1 MVPELLSLFVLFFV
15 IIDPLQSF
23 AFFFVRTNGL
33 TKKER
38 INIALLA
45 TGIAIVILY
54 AFLFFGKGVLDLFN
68 TSINSFRIAGGVLLV
83 LLGITMC
90 GYLKSHDD
98 PDPKNARDAHTS
110 IATVIA
116 TPLLS
121 GPAAITT
128 TIISVVDHG
137 RVLTGL
143 AIGFVLIL
151 TFGLLLLSVMFNKI
165 LNKSKVAIK
174 VVTTILGLITLA
186 WGVDFILVGLKVMG
200 AA

>member
-1 MVPELLSLFVLFFV
+1 MVPELLSLVVLFIV
-15 IIDPLQSF
+15 ILDPLQSF
-23 AFFFVRTNGL
+23 AFFFVRTSRL

-38 INIALLA
+38 VRIALLA
-45 TGIAIVILY
+45 TGIAVVILY

-68 TSINSFRIAGGVLLV
+68 TNIDSFRIAGGILLA

-98 PDPKNARDAHTS
+98 VETNTKDSHTT

-121 GPAAITT
+121 GPAAITA

-137 RVLTGL
+137 RVITGI
-143 AIGFVLIL
+143 AIGLVLLL
-151 TFGLLLLSVMFNKI
+151 TFGLLMLSVVFHKI

-174 VVTTILGLITLA
+174 VLTTILGLITLA
-186 WGVDFILVGLKVMG
+186 WGIDFILTGLHYVV
-200 AA
+200 

>member
-15 IIDPLQSF
+15 ILDPLQSF
-23 AFFFVRTNGL
+23 AFFFVRTNAL

-38 INIALLA
+38 VSIALLA

-68 TSINSFRIAGGVLLV
+68 TNIDSFRIAGGILLA

-90 GYLKSHDD
+90 GYLKSNDD
-98 PDPKNARDAHTS
+98 SEKNAKDSHTT

-121 GPAAITT
+121 GPAAITA

-137 RVLTGL
+137 RVLTGI
-143 AIGFVLIL
+143 AIGLVLLL
-151 TFGLLLLSVMFNKI
+151 TFGLLLLSVVFNKI

-174 VVTTILGLITLA
+174 VLTTILGLITLA
-186 WGVDFILVGLKVMG
+186 WGIDFILTGLHFV
-200 AA
+200 A

>member
-15 IIDPLQSF
+15 ILDPLQSF
-23 AFFFVRTNGL
+23 VFFFVRTSGL
-33 TKKER
+33 SKKER

-45 TGIAIVILY
+45 TGIAIIILY
-54 AFLFFGKGVLDLFN
+54 LFLFFGKGVLDLFN
-68 TSINSFRIAGGVLLV
+68 TNIDSFRIAGGVLLA
-83 LLGITMC
+83 LLGISMC

-98 PDPKNARDAHTS
+98 AENNTKDSHTT

-121 GPAAITT
+121 GPAAITA

-143 AIGFVLIL
+143 AIGFVLLL
-151 TFGLLLLSVMFNKI
+151 TFALLMMSIAFNKI

-174 VVTTILGLITLA
+174 VLTTILGLITLA
-186 WGVDFILVGLKVMG
+186 WGIDFILTGLHFVV
-200 AA
+200 

>member
-15 IIDPLQSF
+15 ILDPLQSF

-38 INIALLA
+38 ISIAMLA

-68 TSINSFRIAGGVLLV
+68 TNIDSFRIAGGILLA

-90 GYLKSHDD
+90 GYLKGHDD
-98 PDPKNARDAHTS
+98 ENKANPKDAHTS

-121 GPAAITT
+121 GPAAITA

-137 RVLTGL
+137 RVLTGI
-143 AIGFVLIL
+143 AIGLVLLL
-151 TFGLLLLSVMFNKI
+151 TFGLLLLSVVFNKI

-174 VVTTILGLITLA
+174 VLTTILGLITLA
-186 WGVDFILVGLKVMG
+186 WGIDFILTGLHFV
-200 AA
+200 A

>member
-1 MVPELLSLFVLFFV
+1 MSMVPELLSLFVLFFV
-15 IIDPLQSF
+15 ILDPLQSF

-38 INIALLA
+38 VSIALLA
-45 TGIAIVILY
+45 TGIAVVILY
-54 AFLFFGKGVLDLFN
+54 MFLFFGKGVLDLFN
-68 TSINSFRIAGGVLLV
+68 TNIDSFRIAGGILLA

-98 PDPKNARDAHTS
+98 DKDNAKDSHTT

-121 GPAAITT
+121 GPAAITA

-137 RVLTGL
+137 RVLTGI
-143 AIGFVLIL
+143 AIGLVLLI
-151 TFGLLLLSVMFNKI
+151 TFGLLLLSVVFNKI

-174 VVTTILGLITLA
+174 VLTTILGLITLA
-186 WGVDFILVGLKVMG
+186 WGIDFILTGLHFV
-200 AA
+200 A

>member
-15 IIDPLQSF
+15 ILDPLQSF
-23 AFFFVRTNGL
+23 AFFFVRTNAL

-38 INIALLA
+38 ISIAMLA

-68 TSINSFRIAGGVLLV
+68 TNIDSFRIAGGILLA

-90 GYLKSHDD
+90 GYLKSNDD
-98 PDPKNARDAHTS
+98 SEKNAKDSHTT

-121 GPAAITT
+121 GPAAITA

-137 RVLTGL
+137 RVLTGI
-143 AIGFVLIL
+143 AIGLVLLL
-151 TFGLLLLSVMFNKI
+151 TFGLLLLSVVFNKI

-174 VVTTILGLITLA
+174 VLTTILGLITLA
-186 WGVDFILVGLKVMG
+186 WGIDFILTGLHFV
-200 AA
+200 A

>member
-15 IIDPLQSF
+15 ILDPLQSF
-23 AFFFVRTNGL
+23 AFFFVRTNAL

-38 INIALLA
+38 VNIALLA

-68 TSINSFRIAGGVLLV
+68 TNIDSFRIAGGILLA

-90 GYLKSHDD
+90 GYLKSNDD
-98 PDPKNARDAHTS
+98 DKDNAKDSHTT

-121 GPAAITT
+121 GPAAITA

-137 RVLTGL
+137 RLLTGI
-143 AIGFVLIL
+143 AIGLVLLL
-151 TFGLLLLSVMFNKI
+151 TFGLLLLSVVFNKI

-174 VVTTILGLITLA
+174 VMTTILGLITLA
-186 WGVDFILVGLKVMG
+186 WGIDFILTGLHFVV
-200 AA
+200 

>member
-15 IIDPLQSF
+15 ILDPLQSF

-33 TKKER
+33 SKKER
-38 INIALLA
+38 VSIALLA
-45 TGIAIVILY
+45 TGIAVVILY
-54 AFLFFGKGVLDLFN
+54 MFLFFGKGVLDLFN
-68 TSINSFRIAGGVLLV
+68 TNIDSFRIAGGILLA

-98 PDPKNARDAHTS
+98 DKDNAKDSHTT

-121 GPAAITT
+121 GPAAITA

-137 RVLTGL
+137 RVLTGI
-143 AIGFVLIL
+143 AIGLVLLI
-151 TFGLLLLSVMFNKI
+151 TFGLLLLSVVFNKI

-174 VVTTILGLITLA
+174 VLTTILGLITLA
-186 WGVDFILVGLKVMG
+186 WGIDFILTGLHFV
-200 AA
+200 A